1 MTTLAE
7 RRSPHCLILASA
19 GTGKTYELSGRFLA
33 LLFRGVPPERILA
46 TTFTRKAAGEIFDR
60 LLERMVCAIEDP
72 EARAALARQTGVE
85 LDEPAL
91 RAHLARMTRALQ
103 RFRVRTLDAF
113 FVHLAHLF
121 ALELGLP
128 PDWSIVEEAEDEA
141 LRRAALG
148 RALARADR
156 LELLALLRDLQPAK
170 AARSIERVLLENVKE
185 DRDAFLDSE
194 EEAWDRVVA
203 PAAPPAEEFSRARG
217 VIAATRPPL
226 NKDKT
231 PNKHWR
237 EELPRLLQAVDSGWW
252 KDVIGQGLGQ
262 KVASSP
268 SDAGIEYA
276 RHAVPPEV
284 VSALRV
290 LLRQA
295 GHVLLAD
302 VAREN
307 RAARRWLERF
317 EEAYEEEKESE
328 RAYRFEDLPKHL
340 HPRDENHVGELD
352 LVWYRL
358 DGRIDH
364 LLLDEFQD
372 TSPVQWRILRHLAS
386 EILADGTGERSFFC
400 VGDVKQ
406 SIYGWREAEPR
417 LLGTLHER
425 HEVLSPESLVTN
437 YRSSPVILETVTKV
451 FAGIAA
457 NPALDDEPKQRA
469 GRDWQAR
476 FETPRAHGALPG
488 EAWVL
493 EAPEV
498 EGEDR
503 ELAALRLAARRARE
517 IRDAAPGATIAIL
530 LRRNRHQART
540 IYLLRELEI
549 HASGEGGNP
558 LTDSNSVLHLLSLFH
573 LTDHPGD
580 SAAAFHVATSPL
592 GPLSGLV
599 PGADEDQRIEVAR
612 VVRRRLSVEG
622 YGAFC
627 ASFRP
632 IVAERYGAWDQK
644 RFEQLVDLAYAFET
658 RASLRTDPFVDHVRI
673 TRVEDPTS
681 NQVKVMTIHM
691 AKGLEFDAVIL
702 PELDLGFSLQ
712 ETPILTLR
720 PDPAGLLEAVSHSR
734 SEELCRLDPSPNGL
748 LELWSDHEKRETSE
762 ALCLLYVAMTRA
774 KHRLDLVLQA
784 RKKPATSGFAG
795 LLRAAFGHPQ
805 ADARGVL
812 WAHARNDER
821 WFRAEPGPAPAPRV
835 DREPRFRAPRA
846 PRSLP
851 RRTPSAAEGAGRLD
865 PRDLLRSPRAPA
877 RVRGVLVHRWMAE
890 IEWLEGFD
898 ASDAELLELA
908 RPLTEDAAL
917 ARETLAAFRRALTR
931 PNACAL
937 LARPA
942 DGAHPADGDPE
953 VWRERAFELALPE
966 PDGSETLWSGAFD
979 RVVLER
985 RGGKLERALLVD
997 FKTDR
1002 VSKTDLEERVAFYRP
1017 QLASYRRVLAR
1028 MTGLAESAI
1037 AARLLFLELDEVR

>member
-1 MTTLAE
+1 MTI
-7 RRSPHCLILASA
+7 RSPHRLILASA
-19 GTGKTYELSGRFLA
+19 GTGKTYELSGRFLE

-60 LLERMVCAIEDP
+60 LLERMVAAIEEP
-72 EARAALARQTGVE
+72 EERRGLAVQTGVE
-85 LDEPAL
+85 LGERAL
-91 RAHLARMTRALQ
+91 CAHLARMTRSLE

-141 LRRAALG
+141 LRRAALA

-170 AARSIERVLLENVKE
+170 AARSIERVLLENVRE

-194 EEAWDRVVA
+194 SEAWDRVTTPEA
-203 PAAPPAEEFSRARG
+203 PSAAELARARQAL
-217 VIAATRPPL
+217 VDMP
-226 NKDKT
+226 
-231 PNKHWR
+231 
-237 EELPRLLQAVDSGWW
+237 LPRKTKGGFDSRWESEQCEILTRVDEGQW
-252 KDVIGQGLGQ
+252 KEFIGKGLGKACRADPHAPQ
-262 KVASSP
+262 YYGHP
-268 SDAGIEYA
+268 IPPDALAG
-276 RHAVPPEV
+276 
-284 VSALRV
+284 LR
-290 LLRQA
+290 LLLHQA
-295 GHVLLAD
+295 AHVLLAD
-302 VAREN
+302 VGREN

-317 EEAYEEEKESE
+317 ETAYEEEKETE

-340 HPRDENHVGELD
+340 HPLDENRVGELD

-425 HEVLSPESLVTN
+425 HPVLEPESLVTN
-437 YRSSPVILETVTKV
+437 YRSSPVILDTVCKV

-457 NPALDDEPKQRA
+457 NPALAEEPKQRA
-469 GRDWQAR
+469 ARDWQAR
-476 FETPRAHGALPG
+476 FETPRAHDSLPG
-488 EAWVL
+488 AAWLL
-493 EAPEV
+493 EAPEA
-498 EGEDR
+498 EGEDK
-503 ELAALRLAARRARE
+503 ELAPLRLAAQRALE
-517 IRDAAPGATIAIL
+517 ICEAAPGATIAIL

-540 IYLLRELEI
+540 IYLLRQLKI

-558 LTDSNSVLHLLSLFH
+558 LTDSNAVLHMLSLFH
-573 LTDHPGD
+573 LADHPGD

-592 GPLSGLV
+592 GPLSGLT
-599 PGADEDQRIEVAR
+599 PGGDEAQRVEVAR
-612 VVRRRLSVEG
+612 VVRRRLSIEG

-632 IVAERYGAWDQK
+632 LVGERYGAWDQK
-644 RFEQLVDLAYAFET
+644 RFEQLVDLAYAFEA
-658 RASLRTDPFVDHVRI
+658 RAGLRTDPFVDHVRI

-702 PELDLGFSLQ
+702 PELDLGLSLR

-734 SEELCRLDPSPNGL
+734 GEELCRLDDSPGGL
-748 LELWSDHEKRETSE
+748 HALWSEHEERETRE

-774 KHRLDLVLQA
+774 KHRLDLILQA
-784 RKKPATSGFAG
+784 RKTPAKSGFAG
-795 LLRAAFGHPQ
+795 ILRSAFGHPR

-812 WAHARNDER
+812 WSHARNDEA
-821 WFRAEPGPAPAPRV
+821 WFRAEATPSPAPDAS
-835 DREPRFRAPRA
+835 REPRFRAPRA

-865 PRDLLRSPRAPA
+865 PRDLLRSPGAPA
-877 RVRGVLVHRWMAE
+877 RVRGLLVHRWLAE
-890 IEWLEGFD
+890 VEWLEDFRT
-898 ASDAELLELA
+898 SDAELLALA
-908 RPLTEDAAL
+908 RPITDDAELAQEALADLRRAL
-917 ARETLAAFRRALTR
+917 AR
-931 PNACAL
+931 PNARAL

-942 DGAHPADGDPE
+942 GGDPE
-953 VWRERAFELALPE
+953 VWRERAFELVLPAE
-966 PDGSETLWSGAFD
+966 NGSETLLSGAFD

-985 RGGKLERALLVD
+985 RDGKVVRALVID

-1002 VSKTDLEERVAFYRP
+1002 VAKKELEERVAFYRP

-1028 MTGLAESAI
+1028 MTGLPEQTI
-1037 AARLLFLELDEVR
+1037 AARLLFLELDEVRDA